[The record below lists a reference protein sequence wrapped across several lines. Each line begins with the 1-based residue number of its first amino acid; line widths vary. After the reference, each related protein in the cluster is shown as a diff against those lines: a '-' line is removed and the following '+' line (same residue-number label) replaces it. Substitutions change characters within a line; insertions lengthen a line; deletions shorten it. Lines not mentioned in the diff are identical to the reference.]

1 MVDQTS
7 TLSRYDTVLRS
18 GSILVDEEKV
28 LRTERPLARY
38 RARVAQRKEEDITTM
53 ALLTTHHQYQRLMWM
68 AVTGGVILTTVA
80 ALRLL
85 IWHRRR
91 RGGRGDKHLPSDLVL
106 DDDDEPDDEL
116 CLVFNEAAKLV
127 RSWQH
132 DNDVY
137 NVKLHQRDRLMLY
150 GLYKQAMVGN
160 RNESDAAKPSKLN
173 IVEYAK
179 FDAWGKFH
187 GLPRSYA
194 MENYC
199 EVVFHFSNG
208 GTSSFGDG
216 NNCDY
221 EHSINCDVVY
231 DDDDDDADANEGDDL
246 DKNGCVLDNKEDGN
260 DSVTCMGLRPSTML
274 GNVDGTTTSH
284 EETASSIT
292 PEVRLRNAAMS
303 NDAVALHTIID
314 AKVCDINNTD
324 EDGQTALHFAVDR
337 KSHDCITALLQAGAN
352 VNAVDRDGIGIL
364 QTSLCAGLDIEYI
377 KLLLD
382 AGANPDACDDDGES
396 PCTWVLEEGGSS
408 LVKLFGRYRTHDNIK

>member
-1 MVDQTS
+1 
-7 TLSRYDTVLRS
+7 
-18 GSILVDEEKV
+18 
-28 LRTERPLARY
+28 
-38 RARVAQRKEEDITTM
+38 M
-53 ALLTTHHQYQRLMWM
+53 ALLTTQQQQQQRRMWL
-68 AVTGGVILTTVA
+68 AVTGGLVLTTIA
-80 ALRLL
+80 ALQLI

-91 RGGRGDKHLPSDLVL
+91 RGRSRGDKHLPSDLVL
-106 DDDDEPDDEL
+106 NYDDEPDDEL

-132 DNDVY
+132 DGDAY
-137 NVKLHQRDRLMLY
+137 NVKLDQRDRLMLY

-160 RNESDAAKPSKLN
+160 RNDSDAVKPSKLN

-194 MENYC
+194 MEKYC

-208 GTSSFGDG
+208 GTSSFVNENGES
-216 NNCDY
+216 
-221 EHSINCDVVY
+221 EHSIDGDVVY
-231 DDDDDDADANEGDDL
+231 DDDDNEDANEGDDL
-246 DKNGCVLDNKEDGN
+246 DEDGCALDNKGGDD
-260 DSVTCMGLRPSTML
+260 DSVACMGLRPSTL
-274 GNVDGTTTSH
+274 SGNIDITTTSQH
-284 EETASSIT
+284 EETDSSLT

-303 NDAVALHTIID
+303 NDIVALQTIIN
-314 AKVCDINNTD
+314 AKVCDINNAD

-337 KSHDCITALLQAGAN
+337 KSHDCITALIKAGAN
-352 VNAVDRDGIGIL
+352 VNAVDRDGIGVL

-396 PCTWVLEEGGSS
+396 PRTWVSEEGS
-408 LVKLFGRYRTHDNIK
+408 LATVELFELYKTRDNTK

>member
-1 MVDQTS
+1 
-7 TLSRYDTVLRS
+7 
-18 GSILVDEEKV
+18 
-28 LRTERPLARY
+28 
-38 RARVAQRKEEDITTM
+38 M
-53 ALLTTHHQYQRLMWM
+53 ALLTTQQQQQRRMWM
-68 AVTGGVILTTVA
+68 AVAGGLVLTTIA
-80 ALRLL
+80 ALRLI

-91 RGGRGDKHLPSDLVL
+91 RGGRGDKHLPTDLVL
-106 DDDDEPDDEL
+106 NDDDEPDDEL

-132 DNDVY
+132 DGDAY
-137 NVKLHQRDRLMLY
+137 NVKLDQRDRLMLY

-160 RNESDAAKPSKLN
+160 RNESDAVKPSKLN

-187 GLPRSYA
+187 GLPRNYA
-194 MENYC
+194 MEKYC

-208 GTSSFGDG
+208 GTSSFVNDNGES
-216 NNCDY
+216 
-221 EHSINCDVVY
+221 EHSINGDVVY
-231 DDDDDDADANEGDDL
+231 DDDDNEDANEGDDL
-246 DKNGCVLDNKEDGN
+246 DEDGCALDNKGCDD
-260 DSVTCMGLRPSTML
+260 DSVTCLGLRPSTL
-274 GNVDGTTTSH
+274 SGNIDQTTTSQH

-303 NDAVALHTIID
+303 NDIVALQTIIN
-314 AKVCDINNTD
+314 AKVCDINNAD

-337 KSHDCITALLQAGAN
+337 KSHDCITALMKAGAN
-352 VNAVDRDGIGIL
+352 VNAVDHDGIGVL

-396 PCTWVLEEGGSS
+396 PRTWVLEEGSS
-408 LVKLFGRYRTHDNIK
+408 AAVELFERYETRDNTK

>member
-1 MVDQTS
+1 
-7 TLSRYDTVLRS
+7 
-18 GSILVDEEKV
+18 
-28 LRTERPLARY
+28 
-38 RARVAQRKEEDITTM
+38 VAQRKEYMATTM
-53 ALLTTHHQYQRLMWM
+53 ALLTTQQQQQRRIWM
-68 AVTGGVILTTVA
+68 AVTGGLVLTTIA
-80 ALRLL
+80 ALQLI

-91 RGGRGDKHLPSDLVL
+91 RGRSRGDKHLPSDLVL
-106 DDDDEPDDEL
+106 NDDDEPDDEL

-132 DNDVY
+132 DGDAY
-137 NVKLHQRDRLMLY
+137 NVKLDQRDRLMLY

-160 RNESDAAKPSKLN
+160 RNDSEKPSKLN

-194 MENYC
+194 MEKYC

-208 GTSSFGDG
+208 GTSSFVNDNGES
-216 NNCDY
+216 
-221 EHSINCDVVY
+221 EHSIDGDVVY
-231 DDDDDDADANEGDDL
+231 DDNEDAKEGEDL
-246 DKNGCVLDNKEDGN
+246 DEDGCALDNKGCDD
-260 DSVTCMGLRPSTML
+260 DSVTCLGLRPSTL
-274 GNVDGTTTSH
+274 SGNIDRTTTSQH
-284 EETASSIT
+284 EAASSIT

-303 NDAVALHTIID
+303 NDMVALQTIIN
-314 AKVCDINNTD
+314 AKVCDINNAD

-337 KSHDCITALLQAGAN
+337 KSHDCITALIKAGAN
-352 VNAVDRDGIGIL
+352 INAVDRDGIGVL

-396 PCTWVLEEGGSS
+396 PRTWVSEEGSS
-408 LVKLFGRYRTHDNIK
+408 AIVELFEQYKTHDNTK